1 MDLSNVRIREH
12 FGLVSNDTHTDKFS
26 FLVSP
31 PKNRP
36 SVEKNDYV
44 LLDHPLFG
52 ETCQVLAEITDIAA
66 YEEIAGGSTSDRLGK
81 MLATAEIIGYINLN
95 NEAKPLHKVLVPP
108 NPGCRIYV
116 PTQKFLEN
124 ILNRNIKGEAF
135 KRPIEIGI
143 FDTTSAEQ
151 IGDGGN
157 IKCFIDL
164 LDFTSKHTI
173 VTAMAEA
180 GKTSLVK
187 QLIEAISNN
196 LQIQTLVF
204 DNYNEYSGL
213 HQSKTT
219 ELNRNQEAL
228 IKEIKNGQLINLTS
242 QAMTTE
248 ERKTFYEETLKLLLK
263 LRLEEKI
270 KPILLVIE
278 EAENLKGA
286 ILNQV
291 IAAGRKRGIAILLLT
306 THPSELGGKILS
318 QTGNQIIG
326 KTIDNQDIDFLKN
339 IIGNANS
346 LPMLMANEWIING
359 INANRPM
366 KIRTKIDING

>member
-1 MDLSNVRIREH
+1 
-12 FGLVSNDTHTDKFS
+12 
-26 FLVSP
+26 
-31 PKNRP
+31 
-36 SVEKNDYV
+36 
-44 LLDHPLFG
+44 
-52 ETCQVLAEITDIAA
+52 
-66 YEEIAGGSTSDRLGK
+66 

-95 NEAKPLHKVLVPP
+95 NEAKQLHKVLVPP

-116 PTQKFLEN
+116 PTQKFLED

-151 IGDGGN
+151 PGDSGN
-157 IKCFIDL
+157 IKCFIDMQ
-164 LDFTSKHTI
+164 DFTSKHTI
-173 VTAMAEA
+173 VTAMAQA

-187 QLIEAISNN
+187 QLIEAISKN

-204 DNYNEYSGL
+204 DNYNEYSSL
-213 HQSKTT
+213 HQSKTI

-228 IKEIKNGQLINLTS
+228 NKEIKNGQIINLTS

-248 ERKTFYEETLKLLLK
+248 ERKTSYEETLKLLLK

-291 IAAGRKRGIAILLLT
+291 MAEGRKSGISTILLT

-326 KTIDNQDIDFLKN
+326 KTIDTQDIDFLRN
-339 IIGNANS
+339 IIGNGNS
-346 LPMLMANEWIING
+346 LPLLIANEWIING
-359 INANRPM
+359 ISANRPM
-366 KIRTKIDING
+366 KIRAKISTNG